1 LRKIGK
7 NDESATDSNGADEP
21 KAKLGRQ
28 TIEDG
33 WLVSNRD
40 AVLNMF
46 AFNWPEIGWQLSTA
60 ETREELRLAVRPL
73 QDYPNR
79 QYIDRLLRQTCG
91 RGDEHEIRTIRLSLG
106 DDVKQMHRAQ
116 SHCSECLNRCREIE
130 NAMIQARADQCEIL
144 LNEFSK
150 RRTQCQAAQDRSRI
164 ATKEQ
169 LRRENQLLDEEAAY
183 AQDELLAFILKGKYG
198 FHPLNLANAVA
209 GLPFAIGVPFMGAWQ
224 SHARCSKIKAPGWPH
239 HTYQVFKIIES
250 GWKDASSSTQAMID
264 VFEEKIRALP
274 KRVIHEH
281 PQLGRRKV
289 ENYARQF
296 LCENWF
302 HLQRAINKSL
312 ETQDDPRPTFFVIA
326 SNLNKFVGE
335 PKTQAD
341 SAVAETARI
350 RD

>member
-1 LRKIGK
+1 MGK
-7 NDESATDSNGADEP
+7 NYEPATETNGADEP
-21 KAKLGRQ
+21 NAKLGRR

-33 WLVSNRD
+33 WLGGNRD
-40 AVLNMF
+40 ALLNMF

-60 ETREELRLAVRPL
+60 ETREELRRALQPL
-73 QDYPNR
+73 RDRSNR

-91 RGDEHEIRTIRLSLG
+91 RGDEHEIRTMRLSLG
-106 DDVKQMHRAQ
+106 DAVKQMQKAQ
-116 SHCSECLNRCREIE
+116 SHCSECVNWCREIE
-130 NAMIQARADQCEIL
+130 NAMIQARADQREIL

-164 ATKEQ
+164 ANEEQ
-169 LRRENQLLDEEAAY
+169 LQGENQLLDEEAAY
-183 AQDELLAFILKGKYG
+183 AQDELLAFIRKAKYG

-224 SHARCSKIKAPGWPH
+224 SHARCSKIKAPGWPYY
-239 HTYQVFKIIES
+239 TYQVFKIIEA
-250 GWKDASSSTQAMID
+250 GWKHASSSTQPMIE

-274 KRVIHEH
+274 KTVIHEH
-281 PQLGRRKV
+281 PQLGPRKV
-289 ENYARQF
+289 ENYARRF

-302 HLQRAINKSL
+302 HLQRAIKNSL
-312 ETQDDPRPTFFVIA
+312 ENTDDPRPPAFVIA

-341 SAVAETARI
+341 LAVAETARI